1 MLSARLF
8 SATFLQILGRTFS
21 AAGTFLL
28 FVFLGRELSV
38 LDFGKLG
45 FYLSIFLMLGS
56 LADLGLSVV
65 GLQKASAESQHAQ
78 AWIQAAIRGRF
89 WLSIP
94 CELILLSIVLYYGD
108 SLWLLALSILY
119 FKTLPLGLAGI
130 EFQKE
135 LQYRSLLWARLGGML
150 FTLLLSGILAAISI
164 WQWEAHFACFVLGWS
179 FSNVWIYFKVGA
191 AHASPLQKRETKV
204 LWNDAWPL
212 GVSNLAQQ
220 IYFQSGH
227 FFLRSIAGE
236 AALPF
241 FTAPFRGFSL
251 ALMIPQYLT
260 GAAMPLLVQNAK
272 ENPSEYRQLR
282 RQLLLWLVL
291 PALAMQLLVFPF
303 AEQILTFVFG
313 ENFAQ
318 AGDSLRYLSLA
329 GLAIAFGSVSTT
341 CLVALGKTRIILGIS
356 LLCALFSLP
365 VYYFSIQQ
373 GGAAGAARALCLTEC
388 CVAVLSWFLLKKEES
403 KIL

>member
-1 MLSARLF
+1 
-8 SATFLQILGRTFS
+8 
-21 AAGTFLL
+21 
-28 FVFLGRELSV
+28 
-38 LDFGKLG
+38 
-45 FYLSIFLMLGS
+45 MLGS

-65 GLQKASAESQHAQ
+65 GLQKASAESQHAK
-78 AWIQAAIRGRF
+78 AWIRAAIRGRF

-108 SLWLLALSILY
+108 SLWLFALSILY

-135 LQYRSLLWARLGGML
+135 FQYRSLLWARFGGML
-150 FTLLLSGILAAISI
+150 LTILLSGILSAISI

-179 FSNVWIYFKVGA
+179 LTSVWIYLKQKMEISTTKI
-191 AHASPLQKRETKV
+191 SPKA
-204 LWNDAWPL
+204 LWNEAWPL

-227 FFLRSIAGE
+227 FFLRSISGE

-260 GAAMPLLVQNAK
+260 GSAMPLLAQSAK
-272 ENPSEYRQLR
+272 ENPREYRQLR
-282 RQLLLWLVL
+282 RQLLLWLVI

-303 AEQILTFVFG
+303 AEQILTLVFG
-313 ENFAQ
+313 SNFAE
-318 AGDSLRYLSLA
+318 AAESLRYLSLA

-341 CLVALGKTRIILGIS
+341 CLVALGKTRTILGIS

-373 GGAAGAARALCLTEC
+373 GGAAGAARALCLAEC
-388 CVAVLSWFLLKKEES
+388 FVAVLSWFLLKKEES
-403 KIL
+403 KIS